1 MRGEKEYANMIIW
14 VNSVCHVGIL
24 LTVTRAAVCAGLAD
38 MQLDC
43 LLHL

>member
-1 MRGEKEYANMIIW
+1 MMRGEKEYANMIIW
-14 VNSVCHVGIL
+14 VNSVCQIL